1 MQRVMFVTGE
11 RPAVFWGYD
20 LAGDNARFLKTLD
33 AEYFG
38 FVARECAARLKDE
51 TTLERADRLR
61 VATTLRIAYGQ
72 AAETLMALLAA
83 TAQIPTFPMGWML
96 RYQNQ
101 DLREVV
107 TAIESERPFHSLLVE
122 RPVTWRTISALVHSY
137 IPGPAERLGLIDRAA
152 TFWSRMA
159 QQFLSDHHQNEYNAL
174 KHGLRVMPG
183 GFSIAFG
190 VEKTPGQPAAPEDM
204 TSLGGSQFG
213 ATYVVPVRID
223 GAAKHHFRISRESRN
238 WSYEALAIDLQLMA
252 QSMANVVGSL
262 RVVGGD
268 DASRVRFSWPNGTDD
283 DAFTR
288 YRDFLPSLERLSRP
302 DNVLAED
309 IAPVTAAE
317 IIAAYEHAQDRPA
330 SEPPETTDTAGS

>member
-11 RPAVFWGYD
+11 RPAVFRGYG
-20 LAGDNARFLKTLD
+20 LAGDNARFLEALD
-33 AEYFG
+33 AEYFA
-38 FVARECAARLKDE
+38 FVARECAARLEDE
-51 TTLERADRLR
+51 ATLERADRLR

-72 AAETLMALLAA
+72 ATETLMALLAA

-101 DLREVV
+101 DLRDLV

-137 IPGPAERLGLIDRAA
+137 IPEQAERLGLVGKAA

-159 QQFLSDHHQNEYNAL
+159 RQFLSDQHQDEYNAL

-190 VEKTPGQPAAPEDM
+190 VEEAPDQPPVPEDVK
-204 TSLGGSQFG
+204 SLGGSQFG

-223 GAAKHHFRISRESRN
+223 GAAKHNFRISRESRN

-252 QSMANVVGSL
+252 HSMANVVGCL
-262 RVVGGD
+262 RVLGGA
-268 DASRVRFSWPNGTDD
+268 DASRVRFSWPDGTDG

-288 YRDFLPSLERLSRP
+288 YCDFLPSLERFSLP
-302 DNVLAED
+302 DNVLADD
-309 IAPVTAAE
+309 IAPVTVAE
-317 IIAAYEHAQDRPA
+317 IIAAYERAQGRPA
-330 SEPPETTDTAGS
+330 SEPPEATDVAGS